1 MHVVS
6 VVIDKAHDG
15 DGIKMRILLKG
26 DHAFALQKPTSAAA
40 AANTSKNI
48 C

>member
-6 VVIDKAHDG
+6 VVIDKAHG

-26 DHAFALQKPTSAAA
+26 DNAFALQKPTFAAA
-40 AANTSKNI
+40 AANTSKKI